1 MGERPLLI
9 AAERLFEAMGLPPGE
24 AHICQSVMHGK
35 RGYRLQR
42 RFQENGRPK
51 TCDMTSVH
59 HNKQSLWQSIDDM
72 RFAFNK
78 IATGICNDLDF
89 HETGNPFSI
98 RD

>member
-24 AHICQSVMHGK
+24 AHISRSVKRGK

-42 RFQENGRPK
+42 RYIENDRPK
-51 TCDMTSVH
+51 TCDITSIH

-72 RFAFNK
+72 RFVFNK
-78 IATGICNDLDF
+78 IACGIARDLKNFQD
-89 HETGNPFSI
+89 
-98 RD
+98 